1 MCRDFGLGT
10 TPWGWLAAG
19 KYSGK
24 HFEQDEKHLS
34 ESRRVQVTGEDRK
47 IAQLLREIANDL
59 YVSPTQVALAFIRC
73 NPMTTSPIMGV
84 RSVDQLE
91 ELILGLDVTL
101 EDDCLELLL
110 RASQRKFL
118 YPYDRLG
125 GTSYHF
131 VDPIK
136 AAGHIV

>member
-10 TPWGWLAAG
+10 CPWGWLAAG

-24 HFEQDEKHLS
+24 HSDGDAKRLSDSRKVELTDEDK
-34 ESRRVQVTGEDRK
+34 R
-47 IAQLLREIANDL
+47 IANLLKQIASDL

-91 ELILGLDVTL
+91 ELIMGLDVHVEDEYLETL
-101 EDDCLELLL
+101 LQ
-110 RASQRKFL
+110 ASHKKFL
-118 YPYDRLG
+118 YPYDKLG

-131 VDPIK
+131 VEPIK
-136 AAGHIV
+136 AAGTII